1 MILITGGTG
10 FLGSNI
16 LFSLTK
22 EKKIISLYRSQSKI
36 DLVKK
41 FFINKSTK
49 GQNFFKNIIWKK
61 CDLLNFS
68 ELDEVLSEVS
78 YIIHCAGLVSFSSS
92 DKKKLNQINITGTSN
107 IVNLSIKHKIK
118 KIIFVSSISALTNDN
133 PNKYLIHLN
142 NENKKELNSYYG
154 FTKKMAELEIWRA
167 SQEGIQVNIVSPG
180 VILGDGVYNKFYKSI
195 YNYTRKKILFYTD
208 GSLSIVK
215 IEDVINSIIELLN
228 SNIKNQKIILVSKNI
243 KCSDFLHFLTKKNN
257 YKQYY
262 LKIPKY
268 IFIILI
274 VLEKFF
280 SVLLF
285 RKSILSFNLINS
297 LFNDYEVKG
306 TDIYKKLKLKYSK
319 IF

>member
-16 LFSLTK
+16 LFSLAK

-41 FFINKSTK
+41 FFKKKSTK
-49 GQNFFKNIIWKK
+49 GQIFFKNIIWKK
-61 CDLLNFS
+61 CDILNFS
-68 ELDEVLSEVS
+68 ELDDVFKQVN
-78 YIIHCAGLVSFSSS
+78 YVIHCAGLVSFFDY
-92 DKKKLNQINITGTSN
+92 DKKKLNEINLTGTSN

-118 KIIFVSSISALTNDN
+118 KMIFVSSIAALTNDN
-133 PNKYLIHLN
+133 LNKYST
-142 NENKKELNSYYG
+142 NENDKELNSYYG

-167 SQEGIQVNIVSPG
+167 SQEGIYVNIVSPG
-180 VILGDGVYNKFYKSI
+180 VILGDGVNNKLYKSI
-195 YNYTRKKILFYTD
+195 YKYTRKKILFYTD
-208 GSLSIVK
+208 GILSIVK
-215 IEDVINSIIELLN
+215 IEDVVNSIVKLLN
-228 SNIKNQKIILVSKNI
+228 SNIKNQKIILVSKNV
-243 KCSDFLHFLTKKNN
+243 KFLDFLYFSTKKNN

-262 LKIPKY
+262 LKLPKY

-274 VLEKFF
+274 ALEKFS

-285 RKSILSFNLINS
+285 RKSILSYNLLNS

-306 TDIYKKLKLKYSK
+306 TDISKKLKLKYSK
-319 IF
+319 KF